1 MPTNSLH
8 FAADL
13 YARFYS
19 VYLFYSAFVL
29 FIRLV
34 FLCLPL
40 LYFLSPV
47 FVLVS
52 VRPAVGPNQICHR
65 PPLGHISPYLSY
77 HRAVL
82 SHVPLTNDPKK
93 TLKFAVL
100 ADGLSLSQL
109 LLFWLM
115 QVVVTLLML
124 HLFKQITRSPILLG
138 IFYCRGL

>member
-29 FIRLV
+29 FIRLA

-65 PPLGHISPYLSY
+65 PPFGHISPYLSY

-82 SHVPLTNDPKK
+82 SHVPLTNDPSPKK
-93 TLKFAVL
+93 KKLKIRCFGRWLITKSAASFL
-100 ADGLSLSQL
+100 ANAGGSDTANAAP
-109 LLFWLM
+109 
-115 QVVVTLLML
+115 V
-124 HLFKQITRSPILLG
+124 
-138 IFYCRGL
+138 